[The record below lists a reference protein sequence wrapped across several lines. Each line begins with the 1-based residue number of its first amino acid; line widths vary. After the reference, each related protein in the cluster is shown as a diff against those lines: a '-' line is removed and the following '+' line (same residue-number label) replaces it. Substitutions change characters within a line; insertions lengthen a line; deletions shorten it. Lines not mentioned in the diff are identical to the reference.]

1 MTRLVG
7 ARVVE
12 VRRLSTRELAREGW
26 PTDEHVLALAF
37 DNGLVVY
44 ASRDDEGN
52 GPGAM
57 FGATA
62 RGHGFRV
69 CACAPPTPA
78 RVAS

>member
-7 ARVVE
+7 ARLVG
-12 VRRLSTRELAREGW
+12 VRTLSARELAREGW
-26 PTDEHVLALAF
+26 PADDHALALVF
-37 DNGLVVY
+37 DNGLIVY

-52 GPGAM
+52 GPGAL

-62 RGHGFRV
+62 RGQGFRI
-69 CACAPPTPA
+69 CASAPPTPA

>member
-12 VRRLSTRELAREGW
+12 MRRLSARELAREGW
-26 PTDEHVLALAF
+26 PADDHVLALVF

-52 GPGAM
+52 GPGSL

-62 RGHGFRV
+62 RGQGFRV
-69 CACAPPTPA
+69 CASAPPMPA